1 MLRALATVLGLIGGA
16 AAMAEIESG
25 GAPRHTLLEFS
36 DLDGWEGDDH
46 GAALEAFLASCRR
59 PDHPD
64 WDALCATAEG
74 LAPEQARGFFEGFFR
89 PVLIE
94 DGRQGTVFTAYYEPE
109 LVGSPRRTARFRIPL
124 YAVPPD
130 LPEGRAWL
138 TRAQIEAGALAGR
151 GLEIA
156 WVEDPVDL
164 FFLQVQGSGRIRF
177 PGGGGLRVGYGG
189 KNGHE
194 YRSVGQEMIR
204 RGLVEPHEASA
215 QVIRAFVRANP
226 SAGRTLLQHNESYVF
241 FRNVEVDA
249 TEGPLGALN
258 VSITPHRSVA
268 VDPAFHPLGAP
279 VWIEMD
285 GREPIRR
292 LVVAQ
297 DTGSAIKGAQRADI
311 FWGTGT
317 EAGIAAGR
325 VRNPGR
331 MVTLLPIREAYA
343 LAPDPGI

>member
-1 MLRALATVLGLIGGA
+1 
-16 AAMAEIESG
+16 MAEIHDDD
-25 GAPRHTLLEFS
+25 APRRTLLEFA
-36 DLDGWEGDDH
+36 DLDGWADDDH
-46 GAALEAFLASCRR
+46 GAALDAFLASCRR

-64 WDALCATAEG
+64 WDGLCAIAEG
-74 LAPEQARGFFEGFFR
+74 VDPAQARDFFEGFFR

-94 DGRQGTVFTAYYEPE
+94 DGREGTVFTAYFEPE
-109 LVGSPRRTARFRIPL
+109 LAGSPRRTARFDVPV

-177 PGGGGLRVGYGG
+177 PGGGGVRVGYGG

-204 RGLVEPHEASA
+204 RGLIEPHRASA
-215 QVIRAFVRANP
+215 QVIRAFVQANP
-226 SAGRTLLQHNESYVF
+226 AEGRSLLQHNESYVF
-241 FRNVEVDA
+241 FRRVEVDA
-249 TEGPLGALN
+249 ARGPLGALN

-292 LVVAQ
+292 LAVAQ
-297 DTGSAIKGAQRADI
+297 DTGSAIRGAQRADI

-317 EAGIAAGR
+317 RAGIAAGR
-325 VRNPGR
+325 VRDPGR